1 MVSRKWNQ
9 QETALPSPVL
19 GGDLTPIDVRGEA
32 SAARRGRERSFA
44 APAQRKR
51 WAKNQC
57 LCPPIVTTSE
67 PRPSLRAGRVGGST
81 NPAQVLACSG
91 AFRCPVILS
100 LQVLIIFM

>member
-51 WAKNQC
+51 WAKIN
-57 LCPPIVTTSE
+57 VSAH
-67 PRPSLRAGRVGGST
+67 R
-81 NPAQVLACSG
+81 
-91 AFRCPVILS
+91 S
-100 LQVLIIFM
+100 LQPPSPGPRCEQGGLVAP